1 MITKHLSSCIGYKL
15 TKTVMKHFLITIFL
29 TLSISCS
36 TYAQHAIYYGYDA
49 AGNRIYRELRSQPRK
64 GMRKQMDGD
73 TLNINGNNIRIR
85 LDASRQQI
93 LISVDGKK
101 TDCNIVASLFTMD
114 GKLICKTKV
123 ETESISIPILS
134 SYGRMF
140 ILMVRVGGISESW
153 KIVI

>member
-1 MITKHLSSCIGYKL
+1 
-15 TKTVMKHFLITIFL
+15 MKHFLITIFL

-36 TYAQHAIYYGYDA
+36 TYAQNTIYYGYDA
-49 AGNRIYRELRSQPRK
+49 AGNRIYRVLRSQPGKR
-64 GMRKQMDGD
+64 MRKQMDGD
-73 TLNINGNNIRIR
+73 TLNINGSNIRIR

-114 GKLICKTKV
+114 GKLIYKTKV

>member
-1 MITKHLSSCIGYKL
+1 
-15 TKTVMKHFLITIFL
+15 MKHILIVIFF
-29 TLSISCS
+29 TLSLSCS

-49 AGNRIYRELRSQPRK
+49 AGNRICRELRSQPRK

-73 TLNINGNNIRIR
+73 TININGSNIKIR

-101 TDCNIVASLFTMD
+101 TDYNIVASLFTMD
-114 GKLICKTKV
+114 GKLICKMKA
-123 ETESISIPILS
+123 ETESISIPILP

-153 KIVI
+153 KVVI

>member
-1 MITKHLSSCIGYKL
+1 
-15 TKTVMKHFLITIFL
+15 MKHFLITIFL

-36 TYAQHAIYYGYDA
+36 TYAQNAIYYGYDA
-49 AGNRIYRELRSQPRK
+49 AGNRIYRELRSKPGKR
-64 GMRKQMDGD
+64 MRKQMDGD
-73 TLNINGNNIRIR
+73 TLNINGSNIRIR

-114 GKLICKTKV
+114 GKLIYKTKV

-153 KIVI
+153 EIVI